1 MIKYL
6 AIKLIKLTKMYN
18 LCKENFKTLPKD
30 TKVNLNKWKDT
41 LCSWTELNIIKMSV
55 LPKLVYKFNAIPIKI
70 PTSQTSGF
78 QLSAVPSGWH
88 FSTFRD
94 IFDCYKWICVTDI
107 LQCTEQPST
116 TRKYLDQNPNS
127 VDVEK
132 C

>member
-55 LPKLVYKFNAIPIKI
+55 LPKLVYKFDAIPIKI
-70 PTSQTSGF
+70 PTRYQTS
-78 QLSAVPSGWH
+78 
-88 FSTFRD
+88 
-94 IFDCYKWICVTDI
+94 
-107 LQCTEQPST
+107 
-116 TRKYLDQNPNS
+116 
-127 VDVEK
+127 
-132 C
+132 